1 MDQATMLDQLGQ
13 TADEVA
19 AFLKKQQIQGV
30 RNTVRF
36 LNPIVRYVQGQVSDA
51 RTIDVMTGETLRILF
66 LDGRRQEVSLP
77 KAVKE
82 FLDAFNRGAFPDLE
96 LPPDTSAAPP

>member
-1 MDQATMLDQLGQ
+1 MDQATMLNQLGQ

-19 AFLKKQQIQGV
+19 AFLRSRNIQGV

-36 LNPIVRYVQGQVSDA
+36 LNPVVRYVQGQVADA
-51 RTIDVMTGETLRILF
+51 RTIDVMTGDSLRILF
-66 LDGRRQEVSLP
+66 LDGRKQEVSLP
-77 KAVKE
+77 PAVKD

-96 LPPDTSAAPP
+96 MPPDAPAAPP